1 MRRLS
6 SIKHPVYA
14 KVRISF
20 LARSANEEESVAVEK
35 KTALLVVAADGYR
48 DEEYEATR
56 TALERAGVK
65 VMVASTVTQGARSL
79 NNKTINPEMLIEN
92 ADPAAFDGVIF
103 IGGFGCSQFWHDAKA
118 HRLVRTLHGDNRL
131 VAAIGRA
138 PVTLGAAGVLK
149 SKKVTGHISVFE
161 KLANYGADYTGG
173 KVERVGNLVTGVGPN
188 GATQFATT
196 VSEVFGS
203 R

>member
-1 MRRLS
+1 MD
-6 SIKHPVYA
+6 
-14 KVRISF
+14 
-20 LARSANEEESVAVEK
+20 K
-35 KTALLVVAADGYR
+35 KTALLVIAADGYR

-56 TALERAGVK
+56 TALERVGAK
-65 VMVASTVTQGARSL
+65 VVVASTVVQGARSM
-79 NNKTINPEMLIEN
+79 NNGRTSPDMLIDD
-92 ADPAAFDGVIF
+92 ADPAAFNGVVF

-118 HRLVRTLHGDNRL
+118 HRLVRVLHGDHRL

-138 PVTLGAAGVLK
+138 PVTLGAAGILK
-149 SKKVTGHISVFE
+149 DKKVTGHISIYE

-188 GATQFATT
+188 AATLFANA
-196 VSEVFGS
+196 VSEAFGT